1 LGCLAGRIFRVTVRK
16 EVLMAP
22 QLPSL
27 YSDILNHSNT
37 SDVLRRSTES
47 KLLRH
52 RQSYLHTLP
61 ISSEKIR
68 VANEVEELARGTV
81 LLGIHDELAWM
92 IFIDGKD
99 CSTIGDVS
107 CSF

>member
-1 LGCLAGRIFRVTVRK
+1 
-16 EVLMAP
+16 MAP

-27 YSDILNHSNT
+27 YNDILNHSNT
-37 SDVLRRSTES
+37 SDDLRRSTES

-52 RQSYLHTLP
+52 KQSYLHALP

-92 IFIDGKD
+92 IYIEGKD
-99 CSTIGDVS
+99 CSTIGDAS
-107 CSF
+107 CSFQLCFADQISQRTTIWLY